1 MRRLLPTDLAWA
13 ARYLLLVSPSLR
25 YMVCVSLFDRVHSAD
40 KIRKR
45 LGRATQYGN
54 GSLGEYL
61 ATQPRPPEPFVN
73 DPDYAHAI
81 QVVSTVI
88 LHRITKS

>member
-1 MRRLLPTDLAWA
+1 MRRLLPTALAWA
-13 ARYLLLVSPSLR
+13 APYLLLVPPSLQ

-45 LGRATQYGN
+45 LGRATQHGN
-54 GSLGEYL
+54 ASLDQYL
-61 ATQPRPPEPFVN
+61 ATQPRPPEPFLN